1 MFEGL
6 PHLLIAGTVISAGT
20 VLYHEFRKVK
30 ERVRDL
36 TITKDHLH
44 RMVDLRQMHNDELKA
59 YANKRDEEYLLN
71 LYRCYCGDMLRE
83 KALFCHKCGRRKG
96 T

>member
-1 MFEGL
+1 MFDTL
-6 PHLLIAGTVISAGT
+6 PIITLGGMLIPVVATLFYEAKRKQIERDAATRTREHL
-20 VLYHEFRKVK
+20 
-30 ERVRDL
+30 ER
-36 TITKDHLH
+36 TINLK
-44 RMVDLRQMHNDELKA
+44 QMHNDELKQ

-71 LYRCYCGDMLRE
+71 LYRCYCGDILRE